1 MSDFAKMDI
10 FFIVTT
16 IVVIML
22 GIVATLILFRI
33 WRILGHVE
41 EISSML
47 SEEGTLMRKDIGD
60 LRETV
65 RREGLHMRFVGNF
78 FRNIS
83 KRYFGG
89 RSKK

>member
-1 MSDFAKMDI
+1 MNDFAKMDI

-22 GIVATLILFRI
+22 GVVVTLILFRI
-33 WRILGHVE
+33 WRILGSVE

-47 SEEGTLMRKDIGD
+47 SEEGSLVRKDIAG
-60 LRETV
+60 LRAKV
-65 RREGLHMRFVGNF
+65 REEGFRMRFFGNF
-78 FRNIS
+78 FRDIG

-89 RSKK
+89 RAK